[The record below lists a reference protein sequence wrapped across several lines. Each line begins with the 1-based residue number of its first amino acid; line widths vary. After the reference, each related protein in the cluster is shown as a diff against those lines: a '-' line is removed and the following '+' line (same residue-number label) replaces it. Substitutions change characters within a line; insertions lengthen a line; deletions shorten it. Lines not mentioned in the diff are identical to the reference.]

1 MTAWQNL
8 FNDGIFEDGALGVAT
23 YPDARDQYFFARK
36 SIFFLTG
43 SWHLG
48 PISPSNSEIQGTD
61 IGNQGDTIGMC
72 VFPSMSEDGKICGTS
87 GVDIMLAVN
96 KDCKEK
102 EAAMKFVQ
110 FMADG
115 DGQQYWVNY
124 LQGAPV
130 SKNISYTGT
139 VDGELQQQSIDEV
152 NSYVSNAVGN
162 RKLSNSEVETA
173 IQVAMQNVAA
183 GADPADELKT
193 VQDVQDA
200 Q

>member
-1 MTAWQNL
+1 MT
-8 FNDGIFEDGALGVAT
+8 EDET
-23 YPDARDQYFFARK
+23 
-36 SIFFLTG
+36 
-43 SWHLG
+43 
-48 PISPSNSEIQGTD
+48 
-61 IGNQGDTIGMC
+61 
-72 VFPSMSEDGKICGTS
+72 ICGTS
-87 GVDIMLAVN
+87 GGDIMLAVN
-96 KDCKEK
+96 KDCEEK
-102 EAAMKFVQ
+102 EATMKFVE
-110 FMADG
+110 FMANG
-115 DGQQYWVNY
+115 DGQQYWVNQ

-130 SKNISYTGT
+130 SKEISYTGT

-183 GADPADELKT
+183 GADPAEELQT

>member
-1 MTAWQNL
+1 MPFFIEKKPL
-8 FNDGIFEDGALGVAT
+8 FV
-23 YPDARDQYFFARK
+23 R
-36 SIFFLTG
+36 
-43 SWHLG
+43 
-48 PISPSNSEIQGTD
+48 
-61 IGNQGDTIGMC
+61 
-72 VFPSMSEDGKICGTS
+72 MSVELKKFRQ
-87 GVDIMLAVN
+87 L
-96 KDCKEK
+96 
-102 EAAMKFVQ
+102 MK
-110 FMADG
+110 
-115 DGQQYWVNY
+115 N
-124 LQGAPV
+124 
-130 SKNISYTGT
+130 SYTGT

>member
-1 MTAWQNL
+1 M
-8 FNDGIFEDGALGVAT
+8 
-23 YPDARDQYFFARK
+23 
-36 SIFFLTG
+36 TG

-48 PISPSNSEIQGTD
+48 PTSPSNAEIQGTE
-61 IGNQGDTIGMC
+61 IANQGDVIGMA

-87 GVDIMLAVN
+87 GVDVMISVN
-96 KDCKEK
+96 KDCAEK
-102 EAAMKFVQ
+102 EAAMKFVE
-110 FMADG
+110 FLSNG
-115 DGQQYWVNY
+115 DGQQYWVNQ

-130 SKNISYTGT
+130 SNEISYTGT

-162 RKLSNSEVETA
+162 RKLGNSELETA

-183 GADPADELKT
+183 GADPAEELKT
-193 VQDVQDA
+193 VQSVADA